1 MTYQFNSQK
10 RPKDYSHN
18 FDAHIYFENEKL
30 ELAKK
35 IQNKISDSFI
45 EEIEQKKFFVG
56 DLIPV
61 PIGPH
66 PIPMFELNFDK
77 EIFSKVVIWLMSNR
91 NKFNILIH
99 PISGNDYF
107 DHTQGAIWL
116 GESLI
121 LDLSKF

>member
-10 RPKDYSHN
+10 RPKEYSHH
-18 FDAHIYFENEKL
+18 FDAHIYFEIDNLTEALKFQ
-30 ELAKK
+30 
-35 IQNKISDSFI
+35 QNISEFFF
-45 EEIEQKKFFVG
+45 EEINQKHFFVG
-56 DLIPV
+56 DLIPI